1 MSCFV
6 GPEPVTNGLVL
17 SFDSAN
23 ARSFKG
29 APTTNINTTQN
40 LGGMVGISLSFVSI
54 ENGWK
59 KYSIS
64 GTWASGTYPY
74 SMYISTT
81 TLSGAVAY
89 SAQSI
94 IKTNVRSKF
103 LTFSGLSY
111 VNDVNMVS
119 YGTST
124 VTSLGPDTDG
134 FDMILSKRE
143 GFIYSS
149 GFANPTTNQLAYIN
163 SRPTADGVTFNSATD
178 FVWVKNIQVE
188 QGTTCTPW
196 VESTR
201 PNTQVILDLTGQNT
215 LTATSLTYANS
226 GTSYSFDGNANYI
239 RTTSNCGVTGSVTLS
254 AWIRPSY
261 AGQTGPHSTVLSTDP
276 EYPYGV
282 KLMNYK
288 NSARYGLWL
297 GFSGTDNYEAFV
309 LADIN
314 DNTNKM
320 LTATWEQSTGIV
332 NIYLNGALQ
341 SSISTGKTIPV
352 VLSSGNITLG
362 TDYNSIGSAN
372 KNKFLGSIYQGF
384 IYNRALTPLEIQQ
397 NFEATRSRYNI

>member
-1 MSCFV
+1 MSCYS
-6 GPEPVTNGLVL
+6 GPEPVSSGLVL

-23 ARSFKG
+23 QKSFRG
-29 APTTNINTTQN
+29 SPTTNINTTQN
-40 LGGMVGISLSFVSI
+40 LGGMSGISLSFVSV

-64 GTWASGTYPY
+64 GTWASGTYPF
-74 SMYISTT
+74 SMYISYT

-111 VNDVNMVS
+111 VNDVNMVNS
-119 YGTST
+119 GTST
-124 VTSLGPDTDG
+124 ITSLGPDTDG

-149 GFANPTTNQLAYIN
+149 GFANPTTSQLGYIN

-201 PNTQVILDLTGQNT
+201 SNTQAILDLTRQNT
-215 LTATSLTYANS
+215 LTANSLTYANN
-226 GTSYSFDGNANYI
+226 GTSYSFNGLSDYITANDVGTLSNMTCESMVKITSMPAGTQPCFITNVYPGTASRVNFALGFVANSSSLSFGIFDGAWYYSPTFTPSTNTWYHVCGSYNGSVLSLYVNGVLIGTPTSYAGPA
-239 RTTSNCGVTGSVTLS
+239 TTSNGG
-254 AWIRPSY
+254 IRFGRRWDN
-261 AGQTGPHSTVLSTDP
+261 A
-276 EYPYGV
+276 EY
-282 KLMNYK
+282 
-288 NSARYGLWL
+288 
-297 GFSGTDNYEAFV
+297 F
-309 LADIN
+309 
-314 DNTNKM
+314 
-320 LTATWEQSTGIV
+320 
-332 NIYLNGALQ
+332 NGN
-341 SSISTGKTIPV
+341 ISTAK
-352 VLSSGNITLG
+352 
-362 TDYNSIGSAN
+362 
-372 KNKFLGSIYQGF
+372 

-397 NFEATRSRYNI
+397 NFEATRSRYDV